1 MLVQQCPTKP
11 QCISQAHPLSP
22 AGDNDTECIS
32 WFAPCFFYSTLFPSF
47 WMLLWSKVFSLVLMM
62 PRHTRTKIRS
72 VSDVCSHA
80 RASKATVV
88 RSQRQWAEPCFV
100 NAKPDFGPHTC
111 ATTFVLFSENDLST
125 PSSGWKTYLP
135 RNFCPS
141 LTITSAFSLSYLLS
155 CSIYTSFQLLLRP
168 PVIKSHSAQ
177 TVLAQAN
184 ILNLNVELGNSTSHG
199 F

>member
-22 AGDNDTECIS
+22 ASDNDTKALCIS
-32 WFAPCFFYSTLFPSF
+32 WFAPCFFYSTLFPPF
-47 WMLLWSKVFSLVLMM
+47 WMLLWSKVFSLVLVMS
-62 PRHTRTKIRS
+62 RHTRKKIRS
-72 VSDVCSHA
+72 VSDVCSRA

-88 RSQRQWAEPCFV
+88 RSQHQWAEPCFV
-100 NAKPDFGPHTC
+100 NAKLGFGPHTS
-111 ATTFVLFSENDLST
+111 ATTFVHFSENNPST
-125 PSSGWKTYLP
+125 PSYGWKTYLP

-141 LTITSAFSLSYLLS
+141 HTITSAFSLSYLLS
-155 CSIYTSFQLLLRP
+155 CSIYTSFQLLLLP
-168 PVIKSHSAQ
+168 PVIKSNSAQ
-177 TVLAQAN
+177 TFLN